1 MNKLEKILEKELEK
15 EIKRLVNVK
24 DKKKKH
30 VGKKK
35 YTKGRGYPSR
45 TSYVGGFEQPMVNP
59 STGIEE
65 IGIQDFAPYQQ
76 ALVAGYPAAQQV
88 QDLTTVPYGQVANTV
103 ADLASLIP
111 EVGPIIDL
119 AKQATNALIGI
130 FYKPKSTIANR
141 LASEGVDI
149 FLDNLMIVNPAYPD
163 DDPKHFVILL
173 PNGMTA
179 DAQDQARYS
188 ALIYYQKVL
197 GFDASKWINRISA
210 AEREYL
216 FPSNDPQWPTIFGQL
231 AIVHGHANP
240 YLVTA
245 KFAK

>member
-1 MNKLEKILEKELEK
+1 MEKKIEK
-15 EIKRLVNVK
+15 EIKKEMKNMK
-24 DKKKKH
+24 SKKH
-30 VGKKK
+30 HRKM
-35 YTKGRGYPSR
+35 KGGEI
-45 TSYVGGFEQPMVNP
+45 VQPTVNP

-65 IGIQDFAPYQQ
+65 IPIQDFAAYQQ
-76 ALVAGYPAAQQV
+76 ALIAGYPPQMQV
-88 QDLTTVPYGQVANTV
+88 QDLTTVPYGQLANTV

-111 EVGPIIDL
+111 EIGPIIDL
-119 AKQATNALIGI
+119 AKEATNALIGI

-141 LASEGVDI
+141 LKSEGVDI
-149 FLDNLMIVNPAYPD
+149 FLDNVMLVNPAYPD

-179 DAQDQARYS
+179 DAQDQVRYS
-188 ALIYYQKVL
+188 SLIYYQKVL
-197 GFDASKWINRISA
+197 GFDASKWINRVSS

-231 AIVHGHANP
+231 AITHGHANP
-240 YLVTA
+240 YLVVS